1 MITLEVELVD
11 TIKNVKTKL
20 QNKKGISADQ
30 QRLIFDRKQ
39 LEYGR
44 CLSDYSMRK
53 KRLFTWF

>member
-53 KRLFTWF
+53 KRLFT